1 MTEIEFNEKAR
12 ETLQLLSKGV
22 FLTTAAED
30 KVNTMS
36 IGWGYLG
43 WAWKKPIFGVMV
55 RHSRFTHELLE
66 KNAQFTVTVPTV
78 DMSKEMAFC
87 GTKSGR
93 DTDKI
98 KACGFELLPGKTVS
112 VPVLN
117 CKGYQYECR
126 VLCKT
131 EMTEGCMPEEAEKLW
146 YGPQTGGDLHT
157 FYFGEI
163 TACYLI

>member
-1 MTEIEFNEKAR
+1 MTEMEFNEKAR

-22 FLTTAAED
+22 FLTTAAEG

-43 WAWKKPIFGVMV
+43 WAWKKPVFGVMV

-66 KNAQFTVTVPTV
+66 KNPRFTVTIPTT

-98 KACGFELLPGKTVS
+98 KACGFELLPAQTVN
-112 VPVLN
+112 VPVLK

-131 EMTEGCMPEEAEKLW
+131 EMTEGCMPPEAEKLW
-146 YGPQTGGDLHT
+146 YGPQAGGDLHT

-163 TACYLI
+163 TACYTL